1 MQCDLFSI
9 ICYIRSVK
17 MFKNKNL
24 NFYFRNR
31 GGTSLAVQW
40 LSLCT
45 SNAGSVGL
53 IIGQGTKIPHARGQK
68 KVFRDRG
75 AN

>member
-1 MQCDLFSI
+1 MQWGIFSI
-9 ICYIRSVK
+9 KCYIRSVK

-45 SNAGSVGL
+45 SNAGSMGL
-53 IIGQGTKIPHARGQK
+53 IIGRGTKIPHVKRCGWK
-68 KVFRDRG
+68 KSF
-75 AN
+75 